1 MVEAEVVRWYGLV
14 EHRVGWVDGE
24 GLVMWW
30 MVEAWLCGGWRVMVE
45 AEIVGWYS
53 LVEYK
58 VGSWESITILASNK
72 DYLISLVQF
81 ITHKT
86 KYNHKIPS
94 LQLPIPRTR
103 LFE

>member
-1 MVEAEVVRWYGLV
+1 MGEYKRTQQALNIGL
-14 EHRVGWVDGE
+14 GGVDGE

-30 MVEAWLCGGWRVMVE
+30 MAEAWLCGGWRVMVE

-72 DYLISLVQF
+72 DYLISLVHF
-81 ITHKT
+81 ITYKSI
-86 KYNHKIPS
+86 YNHKIS
-94 LQLPIPRTR
+94 SQ
-103 LFE
+103 